1 MTLAR
6 YTIFAVAAVFA
17 VPALGAGTF
26 DAQQSNPCGTWNLS
40 NKDLADC
47 ASAWNA
53 AKDED
58 ARARVRTTYEL
69 RGALAPATIV
79 SPARPASDRAD
90 STAPAARK

>member
-1 MTLAR
+1 MRLALCTL
-6 YTIFAVAAVFA
+6 FALAAL
-17 VPALGAGTF
+17 PAQAAGTF
-26 DAQQSNPCGTWNLS
+26 DALQSNPCGTWNLS